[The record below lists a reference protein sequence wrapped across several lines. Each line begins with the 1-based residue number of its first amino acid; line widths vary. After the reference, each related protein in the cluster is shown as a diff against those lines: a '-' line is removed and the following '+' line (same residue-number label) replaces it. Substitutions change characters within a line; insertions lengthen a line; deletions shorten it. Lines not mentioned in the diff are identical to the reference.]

1 MLSSSV
7 PTVSFGQTLSSGSQ
21 GPQPS
26 FSTGS
31 EDDHDRMG
39 RERHQRQ
46 VSFAAPSAIFEGIP
60 YDGDS
65 NLDMANSSDQIMN
78 WQSDVYD
85 ENEMFR
91 NISQDSEGMGTHTFQ
106 SNPLAQGMMD
116 TNLLAYGETL
126 NSLLGYNQP
135 VTGTGDT
142 PPQSSF
148 DALGLPFAGL
158 DFIRNYTNGGFDLG
172 QDQTWKGFDGGE
184 FRYDPDLP
192 FSLGENGFEHAM
204 DEPHTN

>member
-1 MLSSSV
+1 M
-7 PTVSFGQTLSSGSQ
+7 PAHTFGQTFSSGSQ
-21 GPQPS
+21 DPQPT

-31 EDDHDRMG
+31 EDDHERLS

-46 VSFAAPSAIFEGIP
+46 VSFAAPSAIFEGVA
-60 YDGDS
+60 YDGDRGMDFGS
-65 NLDMANSSDQIMN
+65 PSDQIMN

-85 ENEMFR
+85 ESEMFR
-91 NISQDSEGMGTHTFQ
+91 NISQDSDGMGTQTL

-116 TNLLAYGETL
+116 NNLLAYGDTL
-126 NSLLGYNQP
+126 NSLLGFNQP
-135 VTGTGDT
+135 AAGSGDT

-158 DFIRNYTNGGFDLG
+158 DFIRNYTNGGYDMG
-172 QDQTWKGFDGGE
+172 QDPTWKGFDGGE

-192 FSLGENGFEHAM
+192 FSLGENGFEHPM
-204 DEPHTN
+204 DEQSHTS